1 MSVIIRNKLYYE
13 NRLNN
18 LMNNG
23 KDNAKVI
30 KKIYRKLR
38 LLERGA

>member
-13 NRLNN
+13 NR